1 MPLVSVIIPVYNVEK
16 YLRECLDSLIN
27 QTLKDIEI
35 ICVDDGSTD
44 SSLDILNEYKAK
56 DNRFI
61 ILTQKNLNAGVAR
74 NNGLK
79 VATGEYLSFLD
90 SDDIF
95 ELNMLEEMYNTAKKD
110 NSDTVVCNFYIY
122 DNATKKSSWNL
133 KIDDKFIKKSPFS
146 PVDIKD
152 EIFNFS
158 SPNAWTKLF
167 KHSLFKDNKL
177 QFVDTICCNDF
188 TCVYTALAVSKKI
201 SVINKPFIHYRFIQ
215 KSNLTARRV
224 KYPDSFL
231 VAAQQLE
238 NNLRRFKVYH
248 TFEKSFISRMKSSYN
263 WEVSECTKMQKFE
276 REKLARK
283 ILSANLFKILF
294 NKSKHNLYGY

>member
-27 QTLKDIEI
+27 QSLKDIEI
-35 ICVDDGSTD
+35 ICVNDGSTD
-44 SSLDILNEYKAK
+44 SSLDILNEYKEK
-56 DNRFI
+56 DNRFTVI
-61 ILTQKNLNAGVAR
+61 TQKNINAGVAR
-74 NNGLK
+74 NTGLK

-95 ELNMLEEMYNTAKKD
+95 EPNMLEEMYNTAVKD
-110 NSDTVVCNFYIY
+110 GSDTVICNFYLY
-122 DNATKKSSWNL
+122 CNETKKSSWNFR
-133 KIDDKFIKKSPFS
+133 IADKFVKKSPFS
-146 PVDIKD
+146 PLDVKD
-152 EIFNFS
+152 EIFNIS

-167 KHSLFKDNKL
+167 KHSLFTDNNL
-177 QFVDTICCNDF
+177 QFVSTMCSNDI
-188 TCVYTALAVSKKI
+188 TCVDTALALSKKI
-201 SVINKPFIHYRFIQ
+201 SVIDKPFIHYRLVQ
-215 KSNLTARRV
+215 TNNLTARRV

-238 NNLRRFKVYH
+238 NNLKRFKVYH
-248 TFEKSFISRMKSSYN
+248 TFEQSFITSMKNAYN
-263 WEVSECTKMQKFE
+263 WEVSCCDKKQKLE

-283 ILSANLFKILF
+283 ILSANLFKIIY